1 MNGDDESRAEAE
13 GLAAAQIAEQ
23 RRPCLGCVR
32 LSRRHCERDLRFVSG
47 HDQRFASHQFDCWPV
62 LAEKVRCVVEIA
74 RLHLN
79 AAGLS
84 AGAVRYFKVKI
95 EAYRLRVL
103 LDRLIVAAHLVSPP
117 FCVAHLSLTIRIF
130 VGLDYGTPCQK
141 LRRPEQLVSAITECN
156 ARLVDRAGQLA

>member
-32 LSRRHCERDLRFVSG
+32 LSRRHCERDLRSVSG
-47 HDQRFASHQFDCWPV
+47 HGQRFASHQFDCWPV

-74 RLHLN
+74 RLHLH

-84 AGAVRYFKVKI
+84 AGAVRYLKVKI

-103 LDRLIVAAHLVSPP
+103 LDRLIIAAHLVSPH
-117 FCVAHLSLTIRIF
+117 FA
-130 VGLDYGTPCQK
+130 
-141 LRRPEQLVSAITECN
+141 
-156 ARLVDRAGQLA
+156 